1 MPDIVSLLIVGL
13 TAVLLGTGSRWW
25 ARRRDIPLG

>member
-1 MPDIVSLLIVGL
+1 VPDIVSLVIVGL
-13 TAVLLGTGSRWW
+13 TAALLGTLGRWW